1 MSEVHELID
10 EPGYNPLCAAIELWR
25 NTLCQRRDLRN
36 THRSLFGWALVVA
49 LPASDR
55 QGFDEQQPAVMR
67 VPRGLARLKHF
78 SAGFR

>member
-1 MSEVHELID
+1 
-10 EPGYNPLCAAIELWR
+10 
-25 NTLCQRRDLRN
+25 
-36 THRSLFGWALVVA
+36 LVVA

-78 SAGFR
+78 SAGFRWRWAPRWPQCATGCVD